1 MISMLKSFIEDTIDD
16 ALVVVRERF
25 GDAACDQ
32 ARLILLNPMRSVCP
46 SAGDVSY
53 EKDVPVGFQAAIL
66 RRGLCG
72 EHEFHCVVGG
82 MLAMRVG
89 ASPVSLVALMKNTIK
104 PRGGSVLFLGNT
116 SIPTSMKMNRML
128 GVDGQGCQSCGLV
141 RFAVLRW
148 GRFAQFCLH
157 GKLPRLLAALGD
169 IVGCLTLPFF
179 VRRQRTKT
187 TPVQLMAFEKE
198 VFDRF
203 WNEYAATNDG
213 IVLSRTADEL
223 SWLFSDGL
231 QTGKNILLVR
241 KDGDRILGYIVLRAK
256 DGGRVRWMVVDW
268 IAMGNNREMLSD
280 LLRDA
285 VNYLRKN
292 TPAAFLE
299 SIGFR
304 MDVQDVIHRHLPF
317 TRRAPNNSTVYKA
330 FTKEIAEEL
339 DRADCHGWFFGPYDG
354 DRCIAV

>member
-1 MISMLKSFIEDTIDD
+1 MLKPFTEDTLDD
-16 ALVVVRERF
+16 ALSVVRNRF
-25 GDAACDQ
+25 GETACDQ
-32 ARLILLNPMRSVCP
+32 ARLILRNPMRSVCP

-53 EKDVPVGFQAAIL
+53 EKDVPVGFQAAML

-72 EHEFHCVVGG
+72 EHDFHCVIGG
-82 MLAMRVG
+82 MLALKVG

-104 PRGGSVLFLGNT
+104 PRGGSVLFLANT

-128 GVDGQGCQSCGLV
+128 GVDGQGCPSCGLV

-148 GRFAQFCLH
+148 GHFARFCLH
-157 GKLPRLLAALGD
+157 GKLPRWLAELGD
-169 IVGCLTLPFF
+169 IVGCLMLPFF

-187 TPVQLMAFEKE
+187 ASAQMMLFEKKA
-198 VFDRF
+198 FDRF
-203 WNEYAATNDG
+203 WSEYAATNDG

-223 SWLFSDGL
+223 AWLFSDGL

-241 KDGDRILGYIVLRAK
+241 KDGERIVGYIVLRAK
-256 DGGRVRWMVVDW
+256 EAGMVRWMVADW
-268 IAMGNNREMLSD
+268 IAIGNDREMLSD

-285 VNYLRKN
+285 VIYLRKK

-304 MDVQDVIHRHLPF
+304 MDVQDVVHRHLPF
-317 TRRAPNNSTVYKA
+317 TRRAPNNSTIYKA

-339 DRADCHGWFFGPYDG
+339 GRADCHGWFFGPYDG